1 MPQATVKQVKS
12 FLGLASFY
20 RRHIARMAAISRPL
34 TNLTRK
40 DNKEFV
46 WTQACEEAFKEIKQ
60 LLTTVPLLRPPNFE
74 KEYVLWIDASE
85 KGFGAVLEQEHDDGK
100 QHPIAYVSRATNTAE
115 QKYAPTELEIA
126 ALVFALEYYQV
137 YLLGSKVTVFTD
149 HQALVSAYIP
159 YLKSQSKGLSARW
172 YIRVAP
178 FLPNL
183 TLEHKPGL
191 LTKGEE

>member
-1 MPQATVKQVKS
+1 
-12 FLGLASFY
+12 
-20 RRHIARMAAISRPL
+20 MAAISRPL
-34 TNLTRK
+34 TNLTKK
-40 DNKEFV
+40 DSKEFV
-46 WTQACEEAFKEIKQ
+46 WTQACEEAFKETKQ
-60 LLTTVPLLRPPNFE
+60 LLTTAPLLRPPNFE

-85 KGFGAVLEQEHDDGK
+85 KGFGAVLEQEDDDGK
-100 QHPIAYVSRATNTAE
+100 QHPIAYVSRETNTAE

-137 YLLGSKVTVFTD
+137 YLLGSKVTVFTY
-149 HQALVSAYIP
+149 HQALVSAYIL
-159 YLKSQSKGLSARW
+159 YLKSQSKGLLARW